1 MKKISK
7 LKLAKYLMTLAG
19 AGFLLALRTVPSLES
34 MRGDIW
40 VYILFGIYSLLTI
53 FVWALDHKSGEHFQT
68 AHKDDVGKM
77 ENSELE
83 GLRDQIRW
91 RFTKF

>member
-19 AGFLLALRTVPSLES
+19 VGFLLALRTAPALES

-40 VYILFGIYSLLTI
+40 VYILFGIYSLLTL
-53 FVWALDHKSGEHFQT
+53 FA
-68 AHKDDVGKM
+68 
-77 ENSELE
+77 
-83 GLRDQIRW
+83 
-91 RFTKF
+91 